1 MKQITDP
8 ELLNKFSENIN
19 AISKSK
25 NINQAAVA
33 KALNVSTT
41 TVARWYNAV
50 CLPTI
55 DKLFELDELFNVDL
69 HVFFGYKSN
78 DEISEEGKELFFAA
92 LECMEDEFIL
102 RLYEEHMEIRLEE

>member
-55 DKLFELDELFNVDL
+55 DKLFELEELFNVDL

-78 DEISEEGKELFFAA
+78 DEISEEGKELLNKFYS
-92 LECMEDEFIL
+92 DEYKKHQETVREL
-102 RLYEEHMEIRLEE
+102 YRLGESRK